1 MMNKVKKAI
10 IPAAGLGTRFLPATK
25 AMPKEML
32 PIVDKPTIQYI
43 VEEAV
48 NSGIEDIIIVTGR
61 SKRSIE
67 DHFDKNHELEAD
79 LECKKKNELLDIVR
93 SVTNLVE
100 IHCVRQKEPLGL
112 GHAIWCARKF
122 INNEPFAVL
131 LGDMIFESRV
141 PCLKQM
147 MDVYEERNASII
159 AVEPVP
165 WKDVS
170 SYGVIQG
177 EKVSSRLERITNLV
191 EKPKVNPPSNLA
203 IIGRYIL
210 EPEVMEILEHVQPG
224 VGGEIQLTDAL
235 KELAQRQAMY
245 SYTYEGKLYD
255 VGSKLGFLK
264 ANIDFAL
271 KRKELGFDLMEY
283 LLESV
288 GNARETAPV
297 SRLDELKLK
306 RMEELK
312 IV

>member
-1 MMNKVKKAI
+1 MRDVLMKKVRKAI

-61 SKRSIE
+61 SKRAIE
-67 DHFDKNHELEAD
+67 DHFDKNYELELN
-79 LECKKKNELLDIVR
+79 LEEKNKDELLKVVREITNMVDI
-93 SVTNLVE
+93 
-100 IHCVRQKEPLGL
+100 HYVRQKEALGL

-122 INNEPFAVL
+122 IGNEPFAIL
-131 LGDMIFESRV
+131 LGDMIIDSEE

-147 MDVYEERNASII
+147 IDVFNERQASVI

-165 WKDVS
+165 WEEVS
-170 SYGVIQG
+170 KYGVIDG
-177 EKVSSRLERITNLV
+177 DKINSRLSLVKKLV

-210 EPEVMEILEHVQPG
+210 DPKIFNILENTKAG

-235 KELAQRQAMY
+235 QILAQQEEIY
-245 SYTYEGKLYD
+245 SYIFEGKLYD
-255 VGSKLGFLK
+255 VGDKLGFLK
-264 ANIDFAL
+264 ATIEFAFKNSDL
-271 KRKELGFDLMEY
+271 KKGFSRYIKEFIENNFLQ
-283 LLESV
+283 
-288 GNARETAPV
+288 
-297 SRLDELKLK
+297 
-306 RMEELK
+306 K
-312 IV
+312 I

>member
-1 MMNKVKKAI
+1 MTKVKKAI

-43 VEEAV
+43 VEEAIC
-48 NSGIEDIIIVTGR
+48 SGIEDIIIVTGR
-61 SKRSIE
+61 SKRAIE

-79 LECKKKNELLDIVR
+79 LECKQKNELLEIVR

-122 INNEPFAVL
+122 VAGEPFAVL
-131 LGDMIFESRV
+131 LGDMIIDSEV

-147 MDVYEERNASII
+147 IDVYDERAGSII
-159 AVEPVP
+159 AVEEVP
-165 WKDVS
+165 WESVS

-177 EKVSSRLERITNLV
+177 DMINKRLNRITNLV

-203 IIGRYIL
+203 MIGRYIL
-210 EPEVMEILEHVQPG
+210 DPAIMDILEHQQPG
-224 VGGEIQLTDAL
+224 VGGEIQLTDAM
-235 KELAQRQAMY
+235 KQLASRQNMY
-245 SYTYEGKLYD
+245 SYRYDGKLYD

-271 KRKELGFDLMEY
+271 KREELGLGLWEHLYDLTGSSEAA
-283 LLESV
+283 EV
-288 GNARETAPV
+288 QAERRIG
-297 SRLDELKLK
+297 
-306 RMEELK
+306 
-312 IV
+312 

>member
-1 MMNKVKKAI
+1 MNKVKKAI

-43 VEEAV
+43 VEEAIC
-48 NSGIEDIIIVTGR
+48 SGIEDIIIVTGR

-79 LECKKKNELLDIVR
+79 LAYKQKDELLEIVR

-122 INNEPFAVL
+122 VAGEPFAVL
-131 LGDMIFESRV
+131 LGDMIIESDV

-147 MDVYEERNASII
+147 IDVYEERPGSII
-159 AVEPVP
+159 AVEEVP
-165 WKDVS
+165 WESVS

-177 EKVSSRLERITNLV
+177 DMISKKLNRITNLV
-191 EKPKVNPPSNLA
+191 EKPKINPPSNLA
-203 IIGRYIL
+203 MIGRYIL
-210 EPEVMEILEHVQPG
+210 DPMIMDILEHQTPG
-224 VGGEIQLTDAL
+224 VGGEIQLTDAM
-235 KELAQRQAMY
+235 KQLAAHQNMY
-245 SYTYEGKLYD
+245 SYRYEGKLYD

-271 KRKELGFDLMEY
+271 KRDELGAGLWEH
-283 LLESV
+283 LNELT
-288 GNARETAPV
+288 GTADAAD
-297 SRLDELKLK
+297 SLRGAAL
-306 RMEELK
+306 R
-312 IV
+312 IG